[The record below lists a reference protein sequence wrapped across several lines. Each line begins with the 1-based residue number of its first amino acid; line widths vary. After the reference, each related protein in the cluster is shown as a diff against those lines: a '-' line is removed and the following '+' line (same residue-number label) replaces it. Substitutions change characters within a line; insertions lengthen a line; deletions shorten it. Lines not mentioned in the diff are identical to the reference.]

1 MLAMMGNRRVATLIG
16 SIGIALWATET
27 TLIKFTER
35 LPPLETVGLAFAMAA
50 ALGILIS
57 SALGGN
63 PLAAFRQPRSA
74 WLVTVVALVGYHACI
89 YYAVQNAPALPAALL
104 QGATPLMIVLGSA
117 FLPGER
123 LRWWHVMG
131 TVVGLAGV
139 VSLVSGEEPVSAV
152 AANPA
157 FYLALVGIAAALWG
171 VYSLATRTFTD
182 VPTSAMGMFFA
193 AAALVAA
200 LGHLMI
206 EDWVTPS
213 HAEWVA
219 IFGLGAFPMGLALY
233 FWDHGVKRGDIQALG
248 AISYFE
254 PFLGALFVI
263 LVGQGT
269 FHFSILWAGVLVI
282 GGAALASRSVWEW
295 TGTEE
300 TPAPAPIP
308 GLLPQLDLETP
319 YTVDVLRR
327 ISMVVKP

>member
-1 MLAMMGNRRVATLIG
+1 
-16 SIGIALWATET
+16 
-27 TLIKFTER
+27 
-35 LPPLETVGLAFAMAA
+35 
-50 ALGILIS
+50 
-57 SALGGN
+57 
-63 PLAAFRQPRSA
+63 
-74 WLVTVVALVGYHACI
+74 
-89 YYAVQNAPALPAALL
+89 
-104 QGATPLMIVLGSA
+104 
-117 FLPGER
+117 
-123 LRWWHVMG
+123 
-131 TVVGLAGV
+131 
-139 VSLVSGEEPVSAV
+139 
-152 AANPA
+152 
-157 FYLALVGIAAALWG
+157 
-171 VYSLATRTFTD
+171 
-182 VPTSAMGMFFA
+182 MGMFFA

-206 EDWVTPS
+206 EDWVTPDP
-213 HAEWVA
+213 AEWAA

-300 TPAPAPIP
+300 PAAPAPIP
-308 GLLPQLDLETP
+308 SLLPQLDLGAP
-319 YTVDVLRR
+319 FTVDVLRR